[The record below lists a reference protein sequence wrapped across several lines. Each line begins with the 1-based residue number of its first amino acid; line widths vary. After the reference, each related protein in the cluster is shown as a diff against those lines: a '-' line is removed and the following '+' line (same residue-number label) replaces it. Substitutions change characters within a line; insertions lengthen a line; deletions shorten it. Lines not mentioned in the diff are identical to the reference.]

1 MGLDNMPYTYPC
13 KAQGTAVMEPRKNKD
28 GEDIIDPDTG
38 EVWVAISCEKTQA
51 CGGCPYKNAYE
62 KSGLEDGGRVYGIFG
77 TDCWYRGKYGNYLL
91 EAIGYG
97 DSDDFSFYGD
107 NEDGSHKSPESC
119 LTLADVIDE
128 AFYECDEEDGVYRMG
143 GEDISN
149 DLKYAS
155 WYLRWAAETC
165 GGLAAW
171 Y

>member
-13 KAQGTAVMEPRKNKD
+13 KAQGTAVLEPRKNND

-51 CGGCPYKNAYE
+51 CGGCPYKNAYD
-62 KSGLEDGGRVYGIFG
+62 KSGLEGGRVYGIFG
-77 TDCWYRGKYGNYLL
+77 TDCWYRGKYGNALL
-91 EAIGYG
+91 SMAGY
-97 DSDDFSFYGD
+97 DTDESNFYGD
-107 NEDGSHKSPESC
+107 NEDGTYKSPESC
-119 LTLADVIDE
+119 LDLADLIGSIIDE
-128 AFYECDEEDGVYRMG
+128 DTDKNGNLMHE
-143 GEDISN
+143 GENIAP
-149 DLKYAS
+149 DLRYAE